1 MFQRVAPVLAITAIF
16 LTAADGPKS
25 QDLTIHEW
33 GTFTSVA
40 GADGSAIP
48 WNSLACPDDLPRFVN
63 SFGIGFKAT
72 WFGTVRMETPVM
84 YFYSPRELTARV
96 AVQFPHGFIT
106 EWYPKAEVSVEQ
118 DGARLPPNLS
128 GIDLSMRKSAGVIE
142 WRDIKVQPGAMPKYP
157 VEDKASRYYPARET
171 DATPISV
178 DGQAE
183 KFLFYRGVGR
193 LQVPLSA
200 RVLNDGKTLIE
211 SQEALPG
218 VILFENRG
226 GKLGYRKV
234 TGETA
239 IDPPV
244 LDSTFPRLQKDLE
257 TMLVE
262 QGLFAKEAHA
272 MVETWR
278 TSWFEEGSRL
288 LYIVPP
294 SATGAMLPVQI
305 EPAPQKIVRVFV
317 GRIELITPAT
327 TNAVKQAIGARDAAT
342 LNLYGRFIDPILSR
356 IGGPRPNLG
365 QVPGFARCQN

>member
-40 GADGSAIP
+40 GADGSAIQ
-48 WNSLACPDDLPRFVN
+48 WNSLGCPDDLPGFVN
-63 SFGIGFKAT
+63 SFGRGVKVNL
-72 WFGTVRMETPVM
+72 FGTVRMETPVL
-84 YFYSPRELTARV
+84 YFYSPRELTAHV
-96 AVQFPHGFIT
+96 AVQFPHGVIT
-106 EWYPKAEVSVEQ
+106 EWYPKAQVSLDQ
-118 DGARLPPNLS
+118 RGARLPPNLN
-128 GIDLSMRKSAGVIE
+128 GIDFSMRESAGAVE
-142 WRDIKVQPGAMPKYP
+142 WSDIKVQPGATPKYP
-157 VEDKASRYYPARET
+157 TENKASRYYPARET

-183 KFLFYRGVGR
+183 KFLFYRGVGHFH
-193 LQVPLSA
+193 VPLSA
-200 RVLNDGKTLIE
+200 RVLNDGKILIGNN
-211 SQEALPG
+211 AAVPNI
-218 VILFENRG
+218 ILFENRG
-226 GKLGYRKV
+226 GKLGYRNV

-294 SATGAMLPVQI
+294 SATAAMLPVQI

-327 TNAVKQAIGARDAAT
+327 TNVVKAAIAERDAAT

-356 IGGPRPNLG
+356 IGAQGTSLR

>member
-16 LTAADGPKS
+16 LTAADGPKL
-25 QDLTIHEW
+25 QDLIIHEW

-40 GADGSAIP
+40 GADGAAVP
-48 WNSLACPDDLPRFVN
+48 WNSLACPEDLPRFVN

-84 YFYSPRELTARV
+84 YFYSPRALTARV

-128 GIDLSMRKSAGVIE
+128 GIDFSMLKSAGVIE
-142 WRDIKVQPGAMPKYP
+142 WSDIKVQPGATPKYP
-157 VEDKASRYYPARET
+157 VENNASRYYPARET

-183 KFLFYRGVGR
+183 KFLFYRGVGHF
-193 LQVPLSA
+193 QVPLSA
-200 RVLNDGKTLIE
+200 RVLNDGKILIA
-211 SQEALPG
+211 SHEAVPG

-226 GKLGYRKV
+226 GKLGYRNI

-239 IDPPV
+239 IDPPA
-244 LDSTFPRLQKDLE
+244 LDSTFARLQKDLE

-288 LYIVPP
+288 LYIVPL
-294 SATGAMLPVQI
+294 SATDAMLPVQI
-305 EPAPQKIVRVFV
+305 EPTPQKIVRVFV

-327 TNAVKQAIGARDAAT
+327 ANAVKQAIAARDAAT
-342 LNLYGRFIDPILSR
+342 LNVYGRFIDPILSR
-356 IGGPRPNLG
+356 IGAQGTSLRTI
-365 QVPGFARCQN
+365 PGYARCQN